1 MAAHLDVSLSDLT
14 SRGCDLAE
22 LLALEEPALEALLA
36 ALGFSQAER
45 DVLVAKV
52 KAVPAELTSEELE
65 HWLSQLE
72 LVAQPERVQLPGTT
86 GVLLG
91 GATDAPVGG
100 DPETG
105 EAGDLNASGAFTFAL
120 CDLFGLEASEVG
132 RCCQGDLDRTV
143 KDDAQHGDRMLHQL
157 VSEHVTAKRDWQ
169 RYETNAMLSW
179 FLRLATDASR
189 WVADPDGTHNDHSFG
204 TMFEAMLHCAG
215 DVKRTLAFTA
225 YKKWV
230 DDRWIVLP
238 AIGQPQLQKKQ
249 KLTRVRTSLA
259 VAPDGRV
266 ALALLPASEQ
276 PQLQKKQKLTR
287 VRTSLAVAPD
297 GRVALVL
304 RTVSLKARAAAAA
317 ERQLVQQAVAA
328 SSTAVAASS
337 TAAEEPV
344 EVWTSEAGDEL
355 SETRLRTILAKM
367 HESFVRLG
375 DLQEQMEVMR
385 AMAVHEQGF
394 EAFQRAEEARWRQSD
409 AELEAAK
416 QEEDLQRT
424 RANQARDPSMGRG
437 FSRTPK
443 KAKAKQANKKQVTIT
458 EPSADAKSQLNIL
471 APRQHYR
478 VHYTSQKLPSGNFV
492 ATVTLGGCNSCSE
505 ECRTGGEASTIK
517 GAEQLAAALA
527 VAYLEQLPSD
537 DQ

>member
-1 MAAHLDVSLSDLT
+1 MAAHLDASLSGLT

-22 LLALEEPALEALLA
+22 LLALEDPALEALLA

-52 KAVPAELTSEELE
+52 KAIPAELTSEELE
-65 HWLSQLE
+65 HWLPHLE

-91 GATDAPVGG
+91 GATEAPVGG
-100 DPETG
+100 DPETS

-120 CDLFGLEASEVG
+120 CDFFGLEASEVG

-230 DDRWIVLP
+230 DDRWI
-238 AIGQPQLQKKQ
+238 I
-249 KLTRVRTSLA
+249 
-259 VAPDGRV
+259 
-266 ALALLPASEQ
+266 LPASEQ

-337 TAAEEPV
+337 TAAEKPV

-394 EAFQRAEEARWRQSD
+394 EAFQRTEEARWRQSD

>member
-1 MAAHLDVSLSDLT
+1 M
-14 SRGCDLAE
+14 
-22 LLALEEPALEALLA
+22 
-36 ALGFSQAER
+36 
-45 DVLVAKV
+45 
-52 KAVPAELTSEELE
+52 
-65 HWLSQLE
+65 
-72 LVAQPERVQLPGTT
+72 
-86 GVLLG
+86 LLG

-238 AIGQPQLQKKQ
+238 A
-249 KLTRVRTSLA
+249 
-259 VAPDGRV
+259 
-266 ALALLPASEQ
+266 SEQ
-276 PQLQKKQKLTR
+276 PQLQKKQKFTR

-355 SETRLRTILAKM
+355 SEARLRTILAKM

-385 AMAVHEQGF
+385 AMTVHEQGF

-409 AELEAAK
+409 AELEAVK
-416 QEEDLQRT
+416 QEEDLRRT
-424 RANQARDPSMGRG
+424 RANQARDPRARG
-437 FSRTPK
+437 PSRTPK
-443 KAKAKQANKKQVTIT
+443 KAKAKQAKNQANKKQVTIT

-471 APRQHYR
+471 AMRRQLTAGADSSIQHYC
-478 VHYTSQKLPSGNFV
+478 VHYTSQKLPSGKFV
-492 ATVTLGGCNSCSE
+492 ATVTLGRCISGSG
-505 ECRTGGEASTIK
+505 ECRTGGEANTIR
-517 GAEQLAAALA
+517 GAEQLAAALV

>member
-1 MAAHLDVSLSDLT
+1 MAAHLDVNLSDLT

-52 KAVPAELTSEELE
+52 KAVPAELTSEELK
-65 HWLSQLE
+65 HWVSQIE

-91 GATDAPVGG
+91 GATEAPVGG
-100 DPETG
+100 DPETS

-120 CDLFGLEASEVG
+120 CDFFGLEASEVG

-157 VSEHVTAKRDWQ
+157 VSEHVTHKRDWQ
-169 RYETNAMLSW
+169 RYEANAMLSW

-249 KLTRVRTSLA
+249 KFTRVRTSLA

-266 ALALLPASEQ
+266 A
-276 PQLQKKQKLTR
+276 
-287 VRTSLAVAPD
+287 V
-297 GRVALVL
+297 VL

-394 EAFQRAEEARWRQSD
+394 EAFQRTEEARWRQSD

-424 RANQARDPSMGRG
+424 RANQARDPRARG
-437 FSRTPK
+437 PSRTPK
-443 KAKAKQANKKQVTIT
+443 KAKAKQANKKQVTT
-458 EPSADAKSQLNIL
+458 DAKSQLNIL
-471 APRQHYR
+471 EMRRWPTAGVDSSMEYYR

-492 ATVTLGGCNSCSE
+492 ATVTLGHALQLGRCISGSGE
-505 ECRTGGEASTIK
+505 RRTGGEASTIK

-527 VAYLEQLPSD
+527 IAYLEQLPSD

>member
-1 MAAHLDVSLSDLT
+1 
-14 SRGCDLAE
+14 
-22 LLALEEPALEALLA
+22 
-36 ALGFSQAER
+36 
-45 DVLVAKV
+45 
-52 KAVPAELTSEELE
+52 
-65 HWLSQLE
+65 
-72 LVAQPERVQLPGTT
+72 
-86 GVLLG
+86 
-91 GATDAPVGG
+91 
-100 DPETG
+100 
-105 EAGDLNASGAFTFAL
+105 
-120 CDLFGLEASEVG
+120 
-132 RCCQGDLDRTV
+132 
-143 KDDAQHGDRMLHQL
+143 
-157 VSEHVTAKRDWQ
+157 
-169 RYETNAMLSW
+169 
-179 FLRLATDASR
+179 
-189 WVADPDGTHNDHSFG
+189 
-204 TMFEAMLHCAG
+204 
-215 DVKRTLAFTA
+215 
-225 YKKWV
+225 
-230 DDRWIVLP
+230 
-238 AIGQPQLQKKQ
+238 
-249 KLTRVRTSLA
+249 
-259 VAPDGRV
+259 
-266 ALALLPASEQ
+266 
-276 PQLQKKQKLTR
+276 
-287 VRTSLAVAPD
+287 
-297 GRVALVL
+297 
-304 RTVSLKARAAAAA
+304 
-317 ERQLVQQAVAA
+317 
-328 SSTAVAASS
+328 
-337 TAAEEPV
+337 
-344 EVWTSEAGDEL
+344 
-355 SETRLRTILAKM
+355 M